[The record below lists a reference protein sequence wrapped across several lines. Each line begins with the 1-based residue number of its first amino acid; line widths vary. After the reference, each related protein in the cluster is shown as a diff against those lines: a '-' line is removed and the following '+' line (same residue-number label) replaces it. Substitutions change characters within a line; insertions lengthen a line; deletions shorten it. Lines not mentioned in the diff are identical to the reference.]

1 MRSALPKPL
10 FQSHSQRPMNVVVFG
25 SGSGTVLEALLRG
38 QQSVRKSDGSPLF
51 EIKALFTDRICRFQE
66 IAQRER
72 IPLVFHSFSQFFRN
86 AGIEDRN
93 DPETRRE
100 FDKINVQM
108 LAQCA
113 RDRGFEV
120 DLIFLA
126 GYMRLVQTPLLNT
139 YKNKIINVHP
149 ADLTV
154 KDENGKRC
162 YVGANA
168 VYDAL
173 MAGETRTR
181 SSVILIDEDVDTGP
195 ILASGPWVPYKG
207 DFPMTFKRAADHQEK
222 QKALSDWPTCVKS
235 LGLIAQGRVAIDKNR
250 KVYLDGEPQPE
261 GGYIMERFEVTEFL
275 ECVESSV

>member
-1 MRSALPKPL
+1 MPKPL
-10 FQSHSQRPMNVVVFG
+10 FQPSKSRPMNVVVFG

-38 QQSVRKSDGSPLF
+38 QQTVRNPNGSPLF

-66 IAQRER
+66 IAERER
-72 IPLVFHSFSQFFRN
+72 IPLVFHSFSKFFRN

-93 DPETRRE
+93 DPKARE
-100 FDKINVQM
+100 AFDSLNAQM
-108 LAQCA
+108 IEQCA
-113 RDRGFEV
+113 AERNFEV

-126 GYMRLVQTPLLNT
+126 GYMRLVHPPLLKKFT
-139 YKNKIINVHP
+139 NKIINVHP

-154 KDENGKRC
+154 KDEFGKRC

-173 MAGETRTR
+173 VAGETRTR

-195 ILASGPWVPYKG
+195 ILASGPWVPYHG
-207 DFPMTFKRAADHQEK
+207 DFPATFKRAVHQQER
-222 QKALSDWPTCVKS
+222 QKALSDWPTCVKA
-235 LGLIAQGRVAIDKNR
+235 LELIAQGRLAIDKNR
-250 KVYLDGEPQPE
+250 QVYLDGEPLPE

-275 ECVESSV
+275 ECVESSG